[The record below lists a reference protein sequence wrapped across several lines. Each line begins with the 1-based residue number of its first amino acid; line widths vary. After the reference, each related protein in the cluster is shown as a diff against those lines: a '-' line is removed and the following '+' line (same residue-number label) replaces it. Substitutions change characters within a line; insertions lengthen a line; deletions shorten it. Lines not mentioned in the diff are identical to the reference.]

1 MKRYLE
7 KIRPGLDGIIDDLNK
22 SEEWKMQAAMK
33 PKYESSTES
42 NEKCTM
48 YTKCEITI
56 GNTSEIIQ

>member
-22 SEEWKMQAAMK
+22 SEVTMK

>member
-1 MKRYLE
+1 
-7 KIRPGLDGIIDDLNK
+7 
-22 SEEWKMQAAMK
+22 MK